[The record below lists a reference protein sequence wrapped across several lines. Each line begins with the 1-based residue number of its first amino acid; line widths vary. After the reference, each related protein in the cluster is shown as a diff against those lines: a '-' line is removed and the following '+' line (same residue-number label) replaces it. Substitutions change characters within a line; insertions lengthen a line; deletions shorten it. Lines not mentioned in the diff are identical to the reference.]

1 MILIKPWT
9 QFFNLK
15 GEKDMITSQ
24 ANNIT
29 MRNIKL
35 SCEMGFNIETSDQY
49 ELSNFSFEN
58 IKLKTSNAMLD
69 NTNNIANLKLDAVD
83 VKTK

>member
-1 MILIKPWT
+1 
-9 QFFNLK
+9 
-15 GEKDMITSQ
+15 
-24 ANNIT
+24 
-29 MRNIKL
+29 
-35 SCEMGFNIETSDQY
+35 MGFNIETSDQY